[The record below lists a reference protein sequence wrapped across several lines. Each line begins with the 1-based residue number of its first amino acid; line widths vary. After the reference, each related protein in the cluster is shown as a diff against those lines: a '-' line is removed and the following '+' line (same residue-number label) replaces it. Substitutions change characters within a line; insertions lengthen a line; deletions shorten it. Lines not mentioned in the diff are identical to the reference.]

1 MSRAIYL
8 DGLTDGVKFTLSPDV
23 SLIAKI
29 MELSQKYESTAY
41 KWTLDG
47 KNLIK
52 ELEEFSISQEI
63 ISKINPE
70 YEYVLTAY
78 DW

>member
-29 MELSQKYESTAY
+29 MELSQKYEDTAY
-41 KWTLDG
+41 KWTVDG
-47 KNLIK
+47 KTLIK
-52 ELEEFSISQEI
+52 ELEEFSVGQEI
-63 ISKINPE
+63 ILKINPE

>member
-8 DGLTDGVKFTLSPDV
+8 DGLTDGVKFTLRPDV

-29 MELSQKYESTAY
+29 MDLSQKYENTAY

-47 KNLIK
+47 KTLIEVLK
-52 ELEEFSISQEI
+52 EFSVGAEVIQN
-63 ISKINPE
+63 INPKNE
-70 YEYVLTAY
+70 YLLTAF
-78 DW
+78 D

>member
-8 DGLTDGVKFTLSPDV
+8 DGLTDGVKFTLRPDV

-29 MELSQKYESTAY
+29 MDLSQKYENTAY

-47 KNLIK
+47 KTLIEVLK
-52 ELEEFSISQEI
+52 EFSVGAEVIQN
-63 ISKINPE
+63 INPKNE
-70 YEYVLTAY
+70 YILTAF
-78 DW
+78 D

>member
-8 DGLTDGVKFTLSPDV
+8 DGLTDGVKFTLRPDV

-29 MELSQKYESTAY
+29 MDLSQKYENTAY

-47 KNLIK
+47 KTLIEVLK
-52 ELEEFSISQEI
+52 EFSVGAEVIQN
-63 ISKINPE
+63 INPKNE
-70 YEYVLTAY
+70 YLLMAF
-78 DW
+78 D